1 VLHYKFLARG
11 GVAPFTGFRWPLPGP
26 SGRGD
31 WVAAPPGK
39 VEERGIH
46 ACRWPDLPHWL
57 DDELWE
63 IELAAPVTERE
74 LQVVGAAGRLT
85 RRIAAWTPALCRA
98 LGEACAWRACALA
111 AAALRARGLEA
122 TASRLA
128 ACRALDGLL
137 EAASEAGAGAAAGS
151 PQALAGYVAD
161 ASRRALQGNAASVAF
176 MAANLAASVA
186 GDPRE
191 SSTERAWQA
200 RWLSEALALE

>member
-11 GVAPFTGFRWPLPGP
+11 GVAPFTGFRWPLPLASGP
-26 SGRGD
+26 GD
-31 WVAAPPGK
+31 WVAAARGK

-46 ACRWPDLPHWL
+46 ACRRSDLPHWL

-85 RRIAAWTPALCRA
+85 RRVAAWTPALYRA

-111 AAALRARGLEA
+111 AAALRKRGLES
-122 TASRLA
+122 TAGRFA
-128 ACRALDGLL
+128 ACRALEDLL
-137 EAASEAGAGAAAGS
+137 EAASRAGAGGAAGS

-161 ASRRALQGNAASVAF
+161 ASRRALQGNAASAAF

-191 SSTERAWQA
+191 STAERSWQA
-200 RWLSEALALE
+200 RWLCEALALE